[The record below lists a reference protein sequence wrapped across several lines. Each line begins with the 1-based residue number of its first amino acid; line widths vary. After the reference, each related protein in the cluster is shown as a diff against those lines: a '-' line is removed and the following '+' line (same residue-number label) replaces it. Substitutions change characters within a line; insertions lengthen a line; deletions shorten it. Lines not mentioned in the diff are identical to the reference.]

1 MIDEMYLFIVKIVEN
16 LLKLKDQIQMDI
28 NFYAKFVMVQMS
40 QYEQKNDLK
49 LTIK

>member
-1 MIDEMYLFIVKIVEN
+1 
-16 LLKLKDQIQMDI
+16 MDI